1 MIRQARDRKPD
12 DPFARALRR
21 SHGEPEAEGTRAAAA
36 FALVA
41 EKVHQPHRQLTRIME
56 TAEEISK
63 VTAESTKSSPTGENM
78 ASQQDRDARQ
88 DQGSRTEAARFS
100 VLDRSRTREGHTD
113 AEALRDTVRLAR
125 ELEGLGYHR
134 FWVSEHHGVPGV
146 AGSAPTVLAAAVA
159 AATRTIRVG
168 TGGVMLP
175 NHQPLVVAEQFGV
188 LESLFPGRIDMG
200 LGRSVGFTDGVRK
213 ALGRDK
219 GVAEDFAG
227 QLEELLG
234 WFRGTSPTGVHARPS
249 EGLTVPPFV
258 LAMGEGATIA
268 ARAGLPMVIGDL
280 RNREKMRRGIDHY
293 RARFRPSPWAP
304 EPYVVVSGTI
314 AVAATPQEARRLLVP
329 EAWSM
334 AYSRTH
340 GTFPP
345 LPPAERVEALTMSA
359 KERGLYESGLA
370 GHLAGTE
377 EQVAHELATLLK
389 ETGAQEVLVT
399 TSTYDR
405 EALLDSYR
413 RLARIITG
421 VPLA

>member
-1 MIRQARDRKPD
+1 MPSPHDHAGPPGRDSR
-12 DPFARALRR
+12 L
-21 SHGEPEAEGTRAAAA
+21 AA
-36 FALVA
+36 
-41 EKVHQPHRQLTRIME
+41 T
-56 TAEEISK
+56 
-63 VTAESTKSSPTGENM
+63 
-78 ASQQDRDARQ
+78 
-88 DQGSRTEAARFS
+88 RFS
-100 VLDRSRTREGHTD
+100 VLDRSRTREGHD
-113 AEALRDTVRLAR
+113 AAEALRDTVRLAQ

-134 FWVSEHHGVPGV
+134 IWVSEHHGVPGV

-200 LGRSVGFTDGVRK
+200 LGRSVGFTDGVRR

-219 GVAEDFAG
+219 DVADDFAG
-227 QLEELLG
+227 QLDELLG
-234 WFRGTSPTGVHARPS
+234 WFRGPSPTGVHARPS

-258 LAMGEGATIA
+258 LALNEGATIA
-268 ARAGLPMVIGDL
+268 ARAGLPLVIGDI

-293 RARFRPSPWAP
+293 RAMFRPSVWAA
-304 EPYVVVSGTI
+304 EPYVVVSGAV
-314 AVAATPQEARRLLVP
+314 AVAATPEEAMRLLLP

-334 AYSRTH
+334 AYTRTH

-345 LPPAERVEALTMSA
+345 LPPAERVEDLPMNG
-359 KERGLYESGLA
+359 KERRFYESALA
-370 GHLAGTE
+370 GQIAGTE
-377 EQVAHELATLLK
+377 KQVEHELEMLIE

-405 EALLDSYR
+405 QALLDSFR
-413 RLARIITG
+413 RLARVAG
-421 VPLA
+421 LASA

>member
-1 MIRQARDRKPD
+1 MI
-12 DPFARALRR
+12 
-21 SHGEPEAEGTRAAAA
+21 AA
-36 FALVA
+36 
-41 EKVHQPHRQLTRIME
+41 T
-56 TAEEISK
+56 
-63 VTAESTKSSPTGENM
+63 
-78 ASQQDRDARQ
+78 
-88 DQGSRTEAARFS
+88 RFS
-100 VLDRSRTREGHTD
+100 VLDRSRTREGHSN
-113 AEALRDTVRLAR
+113 AEALRDTVGLAR
-125 ELEGLGYHR
+125 ELERLGYHR

-159 AATRTIRVG
+159 GATRTIRVG

-175 NHQPLVVAEQFGV
+175 NHRPLVVAEQFGV

-200 LGRSVGFTDGVRK
+200 LGRSVGFTDGVRR

-219 GVAEDFAG
+219 GAAEDFAG
-227 QLEELLG
+227 QLDELLG
-234 WFRGTSPTGVHARPS
+234 WFRGTSGTGVHARPA

-258 LAMGEGATIA
+258 LAMGEGADIA

-280 RNREKMRRGIDHY
+280 RDRERMRRGIDRY

-314 AVAATPQEARRLLVP
+314 AVAATPEDARRLLVP

-345 LPPAERVEALTMSA
+345 LPPVERVEGLTMTA
-359 KERGLYESGLA
+359 KERGFYEAGLT
-370 GHLAGTE
+370 GQLAGTE
-377 EQVAHELATLLK
+377 DQVAHELETVLK

-405 EALLDSYR
+405 GALLDSYR
-413 RLARIITG
+413 RLAAITSG
-421 VPLA
+421 

>member
-1 MIRQARDRKPD
+1 MSNQHH
-12 DPFARALRR
+12 LN
-21 SHGEPEAEGTRAAAA
+21 TR
-36 FALVA
+36 
-41 EKVHQPHRQLTRIME
+41 
-56 TAEEISK
+56 
-63 VTAESTKSSPTGENM
+63 EN
-78 ASQQDRDARQ
+78 R
-88 DQGSRTEAARFS
+88 GSRVHATRFS
-100 VLDRSRTREGHTD
+100 VLDRSRTREGHD
-113 AEALRDTVRLAR
+113 APEALRETVRLAQ
-125 ELEGLGYHR
+125 ELERLGYHR
-134 FWVSEHHGVPGV
+134 IWVSEHHGVPGV

-219 GVAEDFAG
+219 DVADDFAG

-234 WFRGTSPTGVHARPS
+234 WFRGTSPTGVHARPA

-280 RNREKMRRGIDHY
+280 RSREKMRRGIDHY
-293 RARFRPSPWAP
+293 RATFRPSAWAS
-304 EPYVVVSGTI
+304 EPYVVISGTI
-314 AVAATPQEARRLLVP
+314 AVADSPEEARRLLLP

-334 AYSRTH
+334 AHSRTR

-345 LPPAERVEALTMSA
+345 LPPAERVEALRMGD
-359 KERGLYESGLA
+359 KERGLYESGLK
-370 GHLAGTE
+370 GHIAGTE
-377 EQVAHELATLLK
+377 EQVAHELETVLK
-389 ETGAQEVLVT
+389 ETDADEVLVT

-405 EALLDSYR
+405 DALLDSYE
-413 RLARIITG
+413 RLARIAG
-421 VPLA
+421 LGGAGPA

>member
-1 MIRQARDRKPD
+1 MSSVIAR
-12 DPFARALRR
+12 
-21 SHGEPEAEGTRAAAA
+21 T
-36 FALVA
+36 
-41 EKVHQPHRQLTRIME
+41 
-56 TAEEISK
+56 
-63 VTAESTKSSPTGENM
+63 
-78 ASQQDRDARQ
+78 
-88 DQGSRTEAARFS
+88 RFS

-125 ELEGLGYHR
+125 ELEALGYHR
-134 FWVSEHHGVPGV
+134 VWVSEHHGVPGV

-159 AATRTIRVG
+159 GATRTIRVG

-200 LGRSVGFTDGVRK
+200 LGRSVGFTDGVRR

-219 GVAEDFAG
+219 GDAADFADRL
-227 QLEELLG
+227 QELLG
-234 WFRGTSPTGVHARPS
+234 WFRGTSPTGVHARPA

-258 LAMGEGATIA
+258 LAMGEGADIA
-268 ARAGLPMVIGDL
+268 ARVGLPMVIGDL

-293 RARFRPSPWAP
+293 REHFRPSPWAA
-304 EPYVVVSGTI
+304 EPYVVISGTV
-314 AVAATPQEARRLLVP
+314 AVAATPEEARRLLVP
-329 EAWSM
+329 EAWAM

-345 LPPAERVEALTMSA
+345 LAPAERTEALTMTD
-359 KERGLYESGLA
+359 KERGFFESGLA
-370 GHLAGTE
+370 GHIAGTE
-377 EQVAHELATLLK
+377 EQVAHELETVLK

-405 EALLDSYR
+405 AALLDSYR
-413 RLARIITG
+413 GLARITG
-421 VPLA
+421 G

>member
-1 MIRQARDRKPD
+1 MSSVIA
-12 DPFARALRR
+12 
-21 SHGEPEAEGTRAAAA
+21 
-36 FALVA
+36 
-41 EKVHQPHRQLTRIME
+41 
-56 TAEEISK
+56 
-63 VTAESTKSSPTGENM
+63 STP
-78 ASQQDRDARQ
+78 
-88 DQGSRTEAARFS
+88 FS
-100 VLDRSRTREGHTD
+100 VLDRSRTREGHPP

-125 ELEGLGYHR
+125 EAEELGYHR

-159 AATRTIRVG
+159 SATRTIRVG

-219 GVAEDFAG
+219 DDADDFAG
-227 QLEELLG
+227 QLDELIG
-234 WFRGTSPTGVHARPS
+234 WFRGTSPTGAHARPS
-249 EGLTVPPFV
+249 EGLSVPPFV
-258 LAMGEGATIA
+258 LAMGEGADIA

-280 RNREKMRRGIDHY
+280 RDRDKMRRGIDHY
-293 RARFRPSPWAP
+293 RARFRPSPWTA
-304 EPYVVVSGTI
+304 EPYVVISGTI
-314 AVAATPQEARRLLVP
+314 AVAATPEAARRLLVP

-345 LPPAERVEALTMSA
+345 LPPAERVEQLAMT
-359 KERGLYESGLA
+359 EREFGFYESGLT
-370 GHLAGTE
+370 GQLAGTE
-377 EQVAHELATLLK
+377 EQVAHELETVLK
-389 ETGAQEVLVT
+389 ETAADEVLVT

-413 RLARIITG
+413 RLASLMG
-421 VPLA
+421 